1 MLDFDSAA
9 GISTGIAGSSDQ
21 AEGLRR
27 LLGRNM
33 ARVIALEAGASGAGK
48 TSVAINVAAALATRG
63 LQVLV
68 IDANSGAANVS
79 GRLGL
84 RPRHDLRDVL
94 GGRCGLDD
102 ALLHGPAG
110 VMVLPAIA
118 AARDGHSV
126 RERERFDA
134 IFSQLVPRF
143 DYVLIDVCADAGT
156 GALLR
161 ACASESVIVSSTGAS
176 AVTAAYALIKRVHAE
191 QPQQRMHVLLNRV
204 ANERSA
210 GIVFENLRRV
220 ASVHLR
226 ATLECLGHVPRDTQ
240 VQRAA
245 EGCQPVVE
253 QYPSSVAAAG
263 FHKIADAITDWSHAA
278 PTRARAAVAAPRGP
292 SFSNFALA
300 PAGA

>member
-9 GISTGIAGSSDQ
+9 GISTSIADSSDQ

-33 ARVIALEAGASGAGK
+33 ARIIALEAGACGAGK

-68 IDANSGAANVS
+68 IDASSGAANVS

-94 GGRCGLDD
+94 AGRCGLDD

-110 VMVLPAIA
+110 VMVLPATA

-134 IFSQLVPRF
+134 IVSQLVPRF
-143 DYVLIDVCADAGT
+143 DYLLIDAGADAGSS
-156 GALLR
+156 ALLR
-161 ACASESVIVSSTGAS
+161 GCASESIIVSSTGAS
-176 AVTAAYALIKRVHAE
+176 AVTATYALIKRVHAE

-204 ANERSA
+204 ASERSA

-220 ASVHLR
+220 AGMHLR
-226 ATLECLGHVPRDTQ
+226 ASLESLGHVPRDSQ

-253 QYPSSVAAAG
+253 QYPSSVAAAR
-263 FHKIADAITDWSHAA
+263 FHKIADAIAEWSHPA
-278 PTRARAAVAAPRGP
+278 PSHAMAVVAAPRAP
-292 SFSNFALA
+292 LFSNYALA
-300 PAGA
+300 PVGA